1 MTFSFTLTHP
11 KTASMRVVTFAIV
24 LRLVASPTARAV
36 GPLET
41 LPRAA
46 TTTRGY
52 HPLGPIVFARIGDGD
67 ANLWAVRADG
77 TNLRRLTSSRK
88 DDTEPAWAPR
98 GPRIVFA
105 RSGVGG
111 SDLYTLDIKHGRPE
125 LLIENG
131 RAPAWSP
138 ADDRIAFV
146 RTVAG
151 NTDIYTAAVDGTD
164 MVQVTSDP
172 AVDTDP
178 TWGPGGA
185 RLTFASDRDGDFDIY
200 SADPDGSNVRILTD
214 DAVDQRDP
222 FDLWTWRDI
231 GYDQGPEDAST
242 WCWQDIG
249 VPEVVPGTAT
259 SCADP
264 GKHSYSIGTGI
275 PFAHLVLGSNG
286 VSHLWA
292 EAWGQP
298 AQLTFGRKSD
308 ADPAVRPANKGVV
321 TALTRA
327 AGDIDQGLRGAQ
339 AWVDANG
346 SGTGADEGPAGLI
359 TEAPTLC
366 LVDADELSS
375 ASAATCDA
383 GSGTGSTSVYADADE
398 ISLARDTGLGFCLW
412 ATFHSR
418 FAQPWEAR
426 FDMTFN
432 APGCTGRDARQAIHS
447 SW

>member
-1 MTFSFTLTHP
+1 MG
-11 KTASMRVVTFAIV
+11 
-24 LRLVASPTARAV
+24 AR
-36 GPLET
+36 
-41 LPRAA
+41 
-46 TTTRGY
+46 
-52 HPLGPIVFARIGDGD
+52 
-67 ANLWAVRADG
+67 W
-77 TNLRRLTSSRK
+77 K
-88 DDTEPAWAPR
+88 PAW
-98 GPRIVFA
+98 
-105 RSGVGG
+105 
-111 SDLYTLDIKHGRPE
+111 
-125 LLIENG
+125 
-131 RAPAWSP
+131 
-138 ADDRIAFV
+138 
-146 RTVAG
+146 
-151 NTDIYTAAVDGTD
+151 
-164 MVQVTSDP
+164 
-172 AVDTDP
+172 
-178 TWGPGGA
+178 
-185 RLTFASDRDGDFDIY
+185 TFASDRDGDFDIY

-222 FDLWTWRDI
+222 FDLWTWRESATTRAPKTLRL
-231 GYDQGPEDAST
+231 GVGRTSASRKSSR
-242 WCWQDIG
+242 
-249 VPEVVPGTAT
+249 VPRHRAPTPGSTPRLDRHWAYHSPT
-259 SCADP
+259 SCLAR
-264 GKHSYSIGTGI
+264 T
-275 PFAHLVLGSNG
+275 ACLTC
-286 VSHLWA
+286 
-292 EAWGQP
+292 GQKRGASLP
-298 AQLTFGRKSD
+298 KLTFGRKSD